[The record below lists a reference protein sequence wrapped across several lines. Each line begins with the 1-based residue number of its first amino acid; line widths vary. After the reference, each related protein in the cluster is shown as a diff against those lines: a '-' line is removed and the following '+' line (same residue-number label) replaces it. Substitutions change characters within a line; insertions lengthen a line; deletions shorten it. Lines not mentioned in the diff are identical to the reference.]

1 MFDFPLLNNVPISFL
16 KLSIPLL
23 NNLFVFF
30 VNRYI
35 SLIEVKNIHS
45 KHPLIEHR
53 CKFEIDEITY
63 PSRSLEQKMTLA
75 RIRLNVRARIFKFD
89 WRVKTEFC
97 SIRNKNALFYSSI
110 WILTIYCF
118 KSQFVSSVQVFHIPK
133 WLLLL
138 QILVIPFSECRYVS
152 IFDDSTLLII
162 HAA

>member
-63 PSRSLEQKMTLA
+63 PKRSLEQKMTLA
-75 RIRLNVRARIFKFD
+75 RISLNVRARIFKFD
-89 WRVKTEFC
+89 WRVKKEFC
-97 SIRNKNALFYSSI
+97 SI
-110 WILTIYCF
+110 
-118 KSQFVSSVQVFHIPK
+118 
-133 WLLLL
+133 
-138 QILVIPFSECRYVS
+138 
-152 IFDDSTLLII
+152 
-162 HAA
+162 